1 MIVCPALGRWNERS
15 RFPNRLLLPYPAYP
29 PGYFP
34 GVDLFRHKLLAMSPD
49 ERDTYLSKRPSEVRQ
64 RILDKI
70 QEYLALDPDER
81 ELRLRA
87 TELRWFLLPLM
98 RDSPDRRD
106 ADLAQVPDR
115 IRDLVKSRLI
125 QWEILPPELQHE
137 FLENERAAH
146 YLSSSTNSASE
157 EGGFRLQH
165 AHRMKELAQWKSLS
179 EKQRN
184 IIASQFNEFFELT
197 PDEKQETL
205 NTLSDAERA
214 QMEKT
219 LQSYADLSTDQ
230 RIECIRAF
238 NEFADLTPQDRAE
251 FLKNAERWS
260 QLTPKERQAWRDLV
274 EDVPKWPPLPPGALI
289 MLNATTPSTAQE
301 PRWRR
306 IWHCGRFEFQFLSPL
321 RFNFCSCIRLRFIWA
336 R

>member
-1 MIVCPALGRWNERS
+1 MNRWSYAHCFLVFCAAGHLAIVSPAFGDGTNVPVS
-15 RFPNRLLLPYPAYP
+15 AMPVPPYP
-29 PGYFP
+29 PGFSP
-34 GVDLFRHKLLAMSPD
+34 VDLFRQLLVMTPD
-49 ERDTYLSKRPSEVRQ
+49 ERDSYLAKRPPEIRQ

-87 TELRWFLLPLM
+87 TELRWYLLPLM
-98 RDSPDRRD
+98 RDPPARRD
-106 ADLAQVPDR
+106 ADLARVPDR

-125 QWEILPPELQHE
+125 QWEILPPELQQE

-146 YLSSSTNSASE
+146 YLSGLTNSTSE
-157 EGGFRLQH
+157 EEGLTAAPSGE
-165 AHRMKELAQWKSLS
+165 ELAQWKSLS

-184 IIASQFNEFFELT
+184 VIATQFNAFFELT
-197 PDEKQETL
+197 PDEKQQTL

-219 LQSYADLSTDQ
+219 LQAYADLSPDQ
-230 RIECIRAF
+230 RLECIRAF
-238 NEFADLTPQDRAE
+238 NEFADMTPQDRVE

-260 QLTPKERQAWRDLV
+260 QLTPRERQAWRDLV

-289 MLNATTPSTAQE
+289 MPMKPQPAAKGSVAT
-301 PRWRR
+301 
-306 IWHCGRFEFQFLSPL
+306 
-321 RFNFCSCIRLRFIWA
+321 N
-336 R
+336 

>member
-1 MIVCPALGRWNERS
+1 MLVCPASGSGTNA
-15 RFPNRLLLPYPAYP
+15 LPIQEAVPPFP
-29 PGYFP
+29 PGYSP
-34 GVDLFRHKLLAMSPD
+34 VDLFRQLLAMTPE
-49 ERDTYLSKRPSEVRQ
+49 ERDSYLAKRPPENRQ
-64 RILDKI
+64 RILNKI

-87 TELRWFLLPLM
+87 TELRWYLLPLM
-98 RDSPDRRD
+98 RDPPARRD
-106 ADLAQVPDR
+106 TDLSQVPDR

-125 QWEILPPELQHE
+125 QWEILPPELQQK

-157 EGGFRLQH
+157 EESPANAPSGE
-165 AHRMKELAQWKSLS
+165 ELAQWKSLP
-179 EKQRN
+179 ENQRN
-184 IIASQFNEFFELT
+184 IIANQFNEFFELT
-197 PDEKQETL
+197 SDEKQQTL

-219 LQSYADLSTDQ
+219 LQAYADLSSDQ

-238 NEFADLTPQDRAE
+238 NEFADMNPQDRVE

-260 QLTPKERQAWRDLV
+260 QMTPKERQAWRDLV

-289 MLNATTPSTAQE
+289 TPVKAPPAAEGSVAT
-301 PRWRR
+301 
-306 IWHCGRFEFQFLSPL
+306 
-321 RFNFCSCIRLRFIWA
+321 N
-336 R
+336 

>member
-1 MIVCPALGRWNERS
+1 MNRWSYASWLLIFCAAGQLAIVCPALGEGTNASPVQETV
-15 RFPNRLLLPYPAYP
+15 PPYP
-29 PGYFP
+29 PGYSP
-34 GVDLFRHKLLAMSPD
+34 VDLFRQLLAMTPE
-49 ERDTYLSKRPSEVRQ
+49 ERDSYLAKRPTEVRQ

-87 TELRWFLLPLM
+87 TELRWYLLPLM
-98 RDSPDRRD
+98 RDPPTRRD

-125 QWEILPPELQHE
+125 QWEILPPELQQE
-137 FLENERAAH
+137 FLENEHAAH
-146 YLSSSTNSASE
+146 YLSGSTNSASD
-157 EGGFRLQH
+157 EGGS
-165 AHRMKELAQWKSLS
+165 ANTPSGEELAEWKGLS
-179 EKQRN
+179 GKQRN
-184 IIASQFNEFFELT
+184 IIATQFNEFFELT

-230 RIECIRAF
+230 RLECIRAF
-238 NEFADLTPQDRAE
+238 NEFADMTPQDRVE

-260 QLTPKERQAWRDLV
+260 QMTPKERQAWRDLV
-274 EDVPKWPPLPPGALI
+274 EDVPTWPPLPPGVLI
-289 MLNATTPSTAQE
+289 KPVKSQPAAKGSVAT
-301 PRWRR
+301 
-306 IWHCGRFEFQFLSPL
+306 
-321 RFNFCSCIRLRFIWA
+321 N
-336 R
+336 